1 MTSLVEHA
9 EQELERSG
17 VGGRAFNAVLEA
29 VRALEA
35 HGGKPGEV
43 GRLAAMVSTLVARQP
58 LTVLTRHPLEWN
70 DVSRVMRTPMWQSA
84 RDPRAFSTDCGRTYT
99 IEDDPDRTE
108 YVSAVPDEWVQALC
122 VKHYLSYQDA
132 IEVVN
137 EYFGAG
143 QMTVEDV
150 DMLDSLPEQQRR
162 EFMVQRWPSQGVMVA
177 ALLYEPLPETVGSF
191 GPELVRSA
199 AA

>member
-1 MTSLVEHA
+1 MTGLLEHA

-17 VGGRAFNAVLEA
+17 IGKRACNAVLDA
-29 VRALEA
+29 VRALET

-70 DVSRVMRTPMWQSA
+70 DVSKVMRTPMWQST
-84 RDPRAFSTDCGRTYT
+84 RDPRAFSTDCGHTYT
-99 IEDDPDRTE
+99 LEDDPDRTE
-108 YVSAVPDEWVQALC
+108 YVSAVPDEWVQRLC
-122 VKHYLSYQDA
+122 EKHYLSYQDA

-137 EYFGAG
+137 EYFAAG
-143 QMTVEDV
+143 QITVADV

-162 EFMVQRWPSQGVMVA
+162 EFMVRRWPDHGVMVA
-177 ALLYEPLPETVGSF
+177 ALLYEPPPERVGSS
-191 GPELVRSA
+191 GPELVRA